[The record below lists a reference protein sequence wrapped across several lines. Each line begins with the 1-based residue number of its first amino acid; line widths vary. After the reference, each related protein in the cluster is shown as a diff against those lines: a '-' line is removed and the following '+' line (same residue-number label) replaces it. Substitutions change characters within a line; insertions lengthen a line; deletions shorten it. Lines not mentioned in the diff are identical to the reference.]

1 MAQGHA
7 EIDLGSICLG
17 EVHLMELC
25 LPLSIAP
32 HGQNLGAET
41 ARFTSVFTGC
51 STLLGIARIFGTFVH
66 LFGVFHS
73 WGFEKSLLN
82 RHCHPS
88 I

>member
-32 HGQNLGAET
+32 HGQNLGAAT
-41 ARFTSVFTGC
+41 ARITSVFTGC
-51 STLLGIARIFGTFVH
+51 AAHFSG
-66 LFGVFHS
+66 
-73 WGFEKSLLN
+73 
-82 RHCHPS
+82 
-88 I
+88 